1 MKIVETEMNQEIFER
16 IKLETEEQR
25 ASFNVNE
32 YSFLSDRGFYID
44 ALDIKYYGYP
54 KLYVEAESKNYIFK
68 IPNFELNPNDT
79 FFRSFVFYKNELYV
93 FIISQSNESFDVYSS
108 PNSIILSY
116 QKEIPLDI
124 QEELL
129 ALLKSYFRIVGRN
142 GRGWGKDDDRYSNF
156 IPVEI
161 KITND
166 WFGREWT

>member
-32 YSFLSDRGFYID
+32 YSFLRDKFFYIRE
-44 ALDIKYYGYP
+44 LDIKYYGYP
-54 KLYVEAESKNYIFK
+54 KLYIEAESENYIFK
-68 IPNFELNPNDT
+68 IPNDYHNPNDT

-93 FIISQSNESFDVYSS
+93 FIVSQSAESFNVDNS
-108 PNSIILSY
+108 PESIILSY

-129 ALLKSYFRIVGRN
+129 VFLKSYFRIVGRK
-142 GRGWGKDDDRYSNF
+142 GWGWEDNSRYSQF

-161 KITND
+161 KVTDD
-166 WFGREWT
+166 WFGREWK